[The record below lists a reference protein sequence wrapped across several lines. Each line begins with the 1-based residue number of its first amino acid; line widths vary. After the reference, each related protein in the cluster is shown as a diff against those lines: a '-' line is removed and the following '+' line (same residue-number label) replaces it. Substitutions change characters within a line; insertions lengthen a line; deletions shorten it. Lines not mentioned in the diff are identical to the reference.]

1 MSSPRHS
8 LRILGWGPGRSRVSG
23 FTLVE
28 LMLTLLVGVLAVAL
42 LFTWLGRERQH
53 RGGARFI
60 ADLQE
65 FATVFQDYKR
75 LHRAWPPPSTGE
87 IPVPRGMEEAL
98 VETNWAEPSPYGGR
112 YDWDGRGAVML
123 TAFAPAFPLELTRA
137 ELLALDREFD
147 DGNLATGRLRT
158 GFNGWP
164 VYLVEDKP

>member
-1 MSSPRHS
+1 MRSTRHS
-8 LRILGWGPGRSRVSG
+8 LSNRGGRPGRSRASG
-23 FTLVE
+23 FTLAE
-28 LMLTLLVGVLAVAL
+28 LMLALLVMVLAAGL
-42 LFTWLGRERQH
+42 LFTWLGRERQL

-60 ADLQE
+60 ADLQV
-65 FATVFQDYKR
+65 FAGDFQDYQR
-75 LHRAWPPPSTGE
+75 LHRAWPPPTTGE
-87 IPVPRGMEEAL
+87 ITVPRGMEDAL
-98 VETNWAEPSPYGGR
+98 EETNWANPSPFGGR

-164 VYLVEDKP
+164 LYLVEDKP

>member
-1 MSSPRHS
+1 M
-8 LRILGWGPGRSRVSG
+8 GWGAGRARKGG

-28 LMLTLLVGVLAVAL
+28 LMLSLLVVVLAVAL
-42 LFTWLGRERQH
+42 LFTWLGRERRH

-65 FATVFQDYKR
+65 FATAFQDYQHA
-75 LHRAWPPPSTGE
+75 HRAWPPPTTAE
-87 IPVPRGMEEAL
+87 RPVPRGMEEAL
-98 VETNWAEPSPYGGR
+98 VETNWAEPSPFGGR

-123 TAFAPAFPLELTRA
+123 TAFSPAFPLELTRA
-137 ELLALDREFD
+137 ELLAIDREFD